1 MGNSSSL
8 PESISSI
15 TSGKFTGGFST
26 VKRDVVNTGNPRIES
41 TRDITDED
49 IVISEG
55 TSHRDSTGNENSN
68 SGNSGNSGK
77 SDLSDLSDENFWK
90 NIGLDVVNIIGAII
104 WIICVLYALKY
115 SMGCNHG
122 FKEKAFG
129 FIKALLLG
137 PIYLFWLK
145 ITCNSY

>member
-15 TSGKFTGGFST
+15 SSGRFTGGFST
-26 VKRDVVNTGNPRIES
+26 VSRNVVNTGNPNIES
-41 TRDITDED
+41 SRDVKDEGT
-49 IVISEG
+49 VISEG
-55 TSHRDSTGNENSN
+55 TSQRFTTGNSDSNENS
-68 SGNSGNSGK
+68 GN

-90 NIGLDVVNIIGAII
+90 NIGIDVVNIIAAII

-115 SMGCNHG
+115 SMACNYG
-122 FKEKAFG
+122 FKQKSFG

-145 ITCNSY
+145 ITCN

>member
-8 PESISSI
+8 PENISSI
-15 TSGKFTGGFST
+15 TSGKFTGGYST
-26 VKRDVVNTGNPRIES
+26 IDRDVVNTGNPTIES

-55 TSHRDSTGNENSN
+55 TSQTSSTGGENSN
-68 SGNSGNSGK
+68 SGNSGNSG
-77 SDLSDLSDENFWK
+77 LSDLSNENFWK
-90 NIGLDVVNIIGAII
+90 NIGLDVVNIIAAII

-115 SMGCNHG
+115 SMACNYG
-122 FKEKAFG
+122 FKQKAFG

-145 ITCNSY
+145 ITCN